1 MSTVRIQVRRGTAS
15 EWTAAN
21 PVLAAGEMGV
31 ETNTNLFKFGN
42 GSSTWT
48 ALSYAN
54 NSDVAIGEISQD
66 AINTALTMGAG
77 LTKTYN
83 DGANTITITVDTG
96 VVSTRAFATAAA
108 ATAQTAAEATA
119 AADASTKA
127 SAAQAAAIAAASAD
141 ASAKASATLASATA
155 AAATYTDSAVNGV
168 NNSLSDYLEVTE
180 RGAMNGVAS
189 LDANVKV
196 PQAQLPLNTLTTNI
210 NTSGTVSAAT
220 VMAADV
226 TSSGVV
232 TANNVTISG
241 NLTVNGTTTTVN
253 STNVTIDDP
262 MIYIGDGNQSNSLD
276 LGVVAAFNNGT
287 YQHAGLVRDASD
299 QGIWKLFSGVT
310 SEPGT
315 TVDFT
320 TYTKDKLELG
330 TLYADAARIGSVTN
344 PEIQHLAG
352 VTSPI
357 QAQLNS
363 KLASV
368 ADDSIGTAK
377 LQADSVTNEKIADD
391 AVSTLQIADVAVST
405 AKIADGAI
413 LTAKLADA
421 SVTSAKIPA
430 NTISQSHL
438 NDNAVGTAEI
448 VALAVTTEKIA
459 DAAVSTAKIANSA
472 VTTLKIEDLAITNEK
487 IATSAGIAQSKIS
500 GLTEALATKATI
512 DSPTFTGAVVLPA
525 TTTIGLV
532 DATEMGYLN
541 GVTSNVQ
548 TQITAAGTA
557 LSAHEADTTNIHGI
571 ADTAALATKSYVD
584 TADALKANLASPT
597 FTGTV
602 AGITKSMVGLGN
614 VDNTAD
620 ADKPVSTAQAASIAL
635 KAPLASPALTGTPT
649 APTAAAGT
657 NTTQVATTAFVGT
670 AVSNLVASSP
680 AALDTLNELA
690 AALGND
696 ASFSTT
702 VTNSI
707 ATKSPIASPTFTG
720 TVTAPAITATGLV
733 TASASGI
740 AFTDK
745 TQTKAGVPSLT
756 TIGTTVSA
764 NTTLDG
770 LGTDAAV
777 RDSIV
782 PLSGGVQINFETTG
796 NAKYSVGSS
805 ISFYQSSGTGANFI
819 GTGVTVLST
828 PGATL
833 RTTNSSV
840 TATKV
845 AATTW
850 LLAGDLRA

>member
-48 ALSYAN
+48 ALAYAN

-83 DGANTITITVDTG
+83 DGANTITITVDTD

-119 AADASTKA
+119 AADASAKA
-127 SAAQAAAIAAASAD
+127 SAAQAAAISAAAAD

-220 VMAADV
+220 LMAADV

-241 NLTVNGTTTTVN
+241 NLTVNGTTTSVN
-253 STNVTIDDP
+253 STSVTIDDP

-276 LGVVAAFNNGT
+276 LGVVAAFNDGT

-344 PEIQHLAG
+344 LEIQHLAG
-352 VTSPI
+352 VASPI

-363 KLASV
+363 KLSSV
-368 ADDSIGTAK
+368 ADDSIGSNKLTAG
-377 LQADSVTNEKIADD
+377 SVITSKIADG
-391 AVSTLQIADVAVST
+391 AILTAQIGDVAVST

-438 NDNAVGTAEI
+438 NDDAVGTAEI

-459 DAAVSTAKIANSA
+459 DAAVNTAKIANSA

-541 GVTSNVQ
+541 GVTSSLQ
-548 TQITAAGTA
+548 TQLTALGTADSTHAALTENVHGIANTAALATMAYADTAEADAITAAGTA
-557 LSAHEADTTNIHGI
+557 ADSKI
-571 ADTAALATKSYVD
+571 ATAVAALTKS
-584 TADALKANLASPT
+584 S
-597 FTGTV
+597 
-602 AGITKSMVGLGN
+602 VGLAN

-620 ADKPVSTAQAASIAL
+620 ASKPVSTAQASAIA
-635 KAPLASPALTGTPT
+635 T
-649 APTAAAGT
+649 AKSEAIADATAQVNAVIAAA
-657 NTTQVATTAFVGT
+657 
-670 AVSNLVASSP
+670 P
-680 AALDTLNELA
+680 AALNTLDELA
-690 AALGND
+690 AALGDD
-696 ASFSTT
+696 ANFATT
-702 VTNSI
+702 VTTSL
-707 ATKSPIASPTFTG
+707 ASKAPIASPTFTG
-720 TVTAPAITATGLV
+720 TVTVAAAGV
-733 TASASGI
+733 

-756 TIGTTVSA
+756 TIAGTQSA
-764 NTTLDG
+764 STTLDA

-777 RDSIV
+777 RDSLV
-782 PLSGGVQINFETTG
+782 PLSGAVNISFEATG

-805 ISFYQSSGTGANFI
+805 ISFYQSAGTGANI
-819 GTGVTVLST
+819 TGSGVTILAT

>member
-1 MSTVRIQVRRGTAS
+1 MSTVRIQVRRGLAS

-48 ALSYAN
+48 ALAYAN

-83 DGANTITITVDTG
+83 DGANTITITVDTD
-96 VVSTRAFATAAA
+96 VVSTRAFATTAAG
-108 ATAQTAAEATA
+108 TAQTAAEATA

-155 AAATYTDSAVNGV
+155 AAAAYTDSAVNGV

-220 VMAADV
+220 VMAEDV

-241 NLTVNGTTTTVN
+241 NLTVNGTTTSVN
-253 STNVTIDDP
+253 STSVTIDDP

-276 LGVVAAFNNGT
+276 LGVVAAFNDGT

-344 PEIQHLAG
+344 LEIQHLGG

-357 QAQLNS
+357 QAQLNT

-368 ADDSIGTAK
+368 PDDSVGTAK
-377 LQADSVTNEKIADD
+377 IQAASVTTAKIADGAID
-391 AVSTLQIADVAVST
+391 TSKIADVAVST

-438 NDNAVGTAEI
+438 NDDAVGTAEI

-487 IATSAGIAQSKIS
+487 IATAAGIAQSKIS

-541 GVTSNVQ
+541 GVTSSLQ
-548 TQITAAGTA
+548 TQLTALGTADSTHAALTENVHGIANTAALATMAYADTAEADAITAAGTA
-557 LSAHEADTTNIHGI
+557 ADSKI
-571 ADTAALATKSYVD
+571 ATAVAALTKS
-584 TADALKANLASPT
+584 S
-597 FTGTV
+597 
-602 AGITKSMVGLGN
+602 VGLAN

-620 ADKPVSTAQAASIAL
+620 ASKPVSTAQASAIATAKSEAIADATSQVNAL
-635 KAPLASPALTGTPT
+635 LTG
-649 APTAAAGT
+649 A
-657 NTTQVATTAFVGT
+657 
-670 AVSNLVASSP
+670 P
-680 AALDTLNELA
+680 AALNTLDELA
-690 AALGND
+690 AALGDD
-696 ASFSTT
+696 ANFAST
-702 VTNSI
+702 VTTSL
-707 ATKSPIASPTFTG
+707 AAKAPIASPTFTG
-720 TVTAPAITATGLV
+720 TVTVAAAGV
-733 TASASGI
+733 
-740 AFTDK
+740 AFADK

-756 TIGTTVSA
+756 SIATAVSA
-764 NTTLDG
+764 STTLDA

-777 RDSIV
+777 RDSLV
-782 PLSGGVQINFETTG
+782 PLSGAVNVSFEATG
-796 NAKYSVGSS
+796 NAKYEIGSS
-805 ISFYQSSGTGANFI
+805 ISFYQSAGTGANI
-819 GTGVTVLST
+819 TGSGVTILAT

-833 RTTNSSV
+833 RTTSSSV